1 MLGQGL
7 FGLVVIALWIYC
19 IFDCI
24 RTDESEVQNLPKLFW
39 LLIVIFV
46 PTIGSIAWLLLGR
59 PREAGFQLSTGSASS
74 RTHPSVPPT
83 GFAEPTVG
91 ETSDE
96 FQRRRDEAL
105 RRYHEER
112 ERELRER
119 EEKLRRRE
127 EELRR
132 REDGGS
138 GE

>member
-7 FGLVVIALWIYC
+7 FALFVLTLWIYC

-24 RTDESEVQNLPKLFW
+24 RTDESEIQNLPKVIW

-59 PREAGFQLSTGSASS
+59 PAGAGFRLQSGSGSS
-74 RTHPSVPPT
+74 HPSSSPSPT

-91 ETSDE
+91 QSSDD

-105 RRYHEER
+105 RRYHEDR

-119 EEKLRRRE
+119 EEELRRRE
-127 EELRR
+127 EEVRR
-132 REDGGS
+132 REQGTEPS
-138 GE
+138 